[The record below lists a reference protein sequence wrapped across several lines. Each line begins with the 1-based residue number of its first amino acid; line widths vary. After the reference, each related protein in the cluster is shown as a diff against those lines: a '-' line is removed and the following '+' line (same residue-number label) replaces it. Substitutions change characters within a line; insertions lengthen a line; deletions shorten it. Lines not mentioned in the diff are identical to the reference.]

1 MLDISLI
8 KAVDNIFYGKSQF
21 IQLND
26 AFLAVHNTM
35 LSILYSCTLLK
46 PVSDKPEVQIE
57 IDNEYLQNY
66 KEAFQLFIDAV
77 KDLNTMLS
85 DNADINYEDESLIK
99 KINEFNYNTYREH
112 GLALQCVDDE
122 TAHKLNSLMF
132 VYQLLFRFFNN
143 TLSSHNNYKGKLVD
157 EEPLIFTA
165 DDIDI
170 KEFIKSK
177 I

>member
-1 MLDISLI
+1 MIDISLI
-8 KAVDNIFYGKSQF
+8 KAIDEALFEKSKF
-21 IQLND
+21 TQLND

-35 LSILYSCTLLK
+35 LSILYSHTLLK
-46 PVSDKPEVQIE
+46 AESNNAEVQK
-57 IDNEYLQNY
+57 DLDDEYLQNY
-66 KEAFQLFIDAV
+66 KEAFQLFIDAIEDV
-77 KDLNTMLS
+77 DKILS
-85 DNADINYEDESLIK
+85 DNADTDYEDESLIK
-99 KINEFNYNTYREH
+99 KINEFNYNTHREF
-112 GLALQCVDDE
+112 GVALQCVDDE
-122 TAHKLNSLMF
+122 TAHTLSSLMF

-143 TLSSHNNYKGKLVD
+143 TLSSHSNYKGKLVD

>member
-8 KAVDNIFYGKSQF
+8 KAVDNIFYGKSRF
-21 IQLND
+21 VQLND

-57 IDNEYLQNY
+57 LDNEYLQNY

-77 KDLNTMLS
+77 KDLDTTLS
-85 DNADINYEDESLIK
+85 DNADTDYEDESLIK
-99 KINEFNYNTYREH
+99 KINEFNYNTHREY
-112 GLALQCVDDE
+112 GLALQCVDDD
-122 TAHKLNSLMF
+122 TAHKLSSLMF

-143 TLSSHNNYKGKLVD
+143 ILSSNKNYKGSLVN
-157 EEPLIFTA
+157 EEPLIFNVDTN
-165 DDIDI
+165 DVKELI
-170 KEFIKSK
+170 KDK